1 MEKTLTYSENVAG
14 WVSFYSYIPEMMV
27 GMNSYFY
34 TFKNG
39 ELYRHNSNEN
49 RNIFYQAWW
58 TKIGQPLE
66 AFSPTS
72 ITSVFNPDVL
82 TVKNFKTISLD
93 ADDSWSC
100 SVITDLGTGSIDSD
114 WFELKEGNWFAY
126 IRRNDIGSPIISSD
140 DLRMRSV
147 QGLGTVSTVDSTTP
161 SAVVLTF
168 TFNIGTIIS
177 VGDTLYKNIAGTV
190 VKVGDIVGT
199 TANTITVNT
208 TVAGGSVPSANDF
221 MLYIKNS
228 IAESYG
234 ASGYYMQFEITNDS
248 QARTEIFSI
257 SSSIFKSYP

>member
-1 MEKTLTYSENVAG
+1 MENTLTYSENVAG

-49 RNIFYQAWW
+49 RNTFYGSF
-58 TKIGQPLE
+58 T
-66 AFSPTS
+66 PTS

-82 TVKNFKTISLD
+82 TVKNFKTISID

-126 IRRNDIGSPIISSD
+126 IRRNDIGSPVISSD

-147 QGLGTVSTVDSTTP
+147 QGLGTVSTVNSTIP
-161 SAVVLTF
+161 AAVVLTF

-177 VGDTLYKNIAGTV
+177 VGDTMYKNNAGTV
-190 VKVGDIVGT
+190 VKIGDIVGT

-234 ASGYYMQFEITNDS
+234 ASGYYMQFEITNYS

>member
-1 MEKTLTYSENVAG
+1 
-14 WVSFYSYIPEMMV
+14 MMV

-39 ELYRHNSNEN
+39 ELYRHNSDAVG
-49 RNIFYQAWW
+49 RNTFY
-58 TKIGQPLE
+58 G
-66 AFSPTS
+66 AFSPSS
-72 ITSVFNPDVL
+72 ITSVFNPDVSI
-82 TVKNFKTISLD
+82 VKNFKTISID
-93 ADDSWSC
+93 GDNSWSC
-100 SVITDLGTGSIDSD
+100 SVVTDLGSGFIDKD

-126 IRRNDIGSPIISSD
+126 IRRNDIGSPVISSD

-147 QGLGTVSTVDSTTP
+147 QGLGTVSSVNSTIP
-161 SAVVLTF
+161 AAVVLTF

-177 VGDTLYKNIAGTV
+177 VGDTLYKNNAGTV

-199 TANTITVNT
+199 TSNTITVNT

>member
-1 MEKTLTYSENVAG
+1 MEKTLTYSENVSG
-14 WVSFYSYIPEMMV
+14 WVSFYSFYPEMMV

-39 ELYRHNSNEN
+39 ELYRHNSNDD
-49 RNIFYQAWW
+49 RNTFY
-58 TKIGQPLE
+58 G
-66 AFSPTS
+66 AFYPAS

-82 TVKNFKTISLD
+82 TVKNFKTISID
-93 ADDSWSC
+93 GDNSWSC
-100 SVITDLGTGSIDSD
+100 SVITDLGSGFIDKD

-126 IRRNDIGSPIISSD
+126 IRRNDIGSPVISSD

-147 QGLGTVSTVDSTTP
+147 QGLGTVSTVNSTNL

-199 TANTITVNT
+199 TSNTITVDT
-208 TVAGGSVPSANDF
+208 TVTGGSVPSANDF

-234 ASGYYMQFEITNDS
+234 ASGYYMQFEITNYS
-248 QARTEIFSI
+248 QERTEIFSI

>member
-14 WVSFYSYIPEMMV
+14 WVSFYSFIPEMMV

-39 ELYRHNSNEN
+39 ELYRHNSNED
-49 RNIFYQAWW
+49 RNTFYGMSYPA
-58 TKIGQPLE
+58 
-66 AFSPTS
+66 S
-72 ITSVFNPDVL
+72 ITSVFNPDVSI
-82 TVKNFKTISLD
+82 VKNFKTISID
-93 ADDSWSC
+93 GDNSWSC
-100 SVITDLGTGSIDSD
+100 SVVTDLGSGFIDKD

-126 IRRNDIGSPIISSD
+126 IRRNDIGSPTISSD

-147 QGLGTVSTVDSTTP
+147 QGLGTVSSVNSTTP

-177 VGDTLYKNIAGTV
+177 VGDTMYKNNAGTV
-190 VKVGDIVGT
+190 VKVGDIIGT
-199 TANTITVNT
+199 TGNTITVDT

>member
-1 MEKTLTYSENVAG
+1 MENTLTYSENVAG

-49 RNIFYQAWW
+49 RNTFYGSF
-58 TKIGQPLE
+58 T
-66 AFSPTS
+66 PTS

-82 TVKNFKTISLD
+82 TVKNFKTISID

-100 SVITDLGTGSIDSD
+100 SVITDLGNGFIDKD

-126 IRRNDIGSPIISSD
+126 IRRNDIGSPVISSD

-147 QGLGTVSTVDSTTP
+147 QGLGTVSTVNSTIP
-161 SAVVLTF
+161 AAVVLTF

-177 VGDTLYKNIAGTV
+177 VGDTMYKNNAGTV
-190 VKVGDIVGT
+190 VKIGDIVGT

>member
-14 WVSFYSYIPEMMV
+14 WVSFYSFIPEMMV

-39 ELYRHNSNEN
+39 ELYRHNSNED
-49 RNIFYQAWW
+49 RNTFYGSF
-58 TKIGQPLE
+58 T
-66 AFSPTS
+66 PTS
-72 ITSVFNPDVL
+72 ITSVFNPDVAI
-82 TVKNFKTISLD
+82 VKNFKTISID
-93 ADDSWSC
+93 GDDSWSC
-100 SVITDLGTGSIDSD
+100 NVITDLGTGSIDKD

-126 IRRNDIGSPIISSD
+126 IRRNDIGSPVISSN

-147 QGLGTVSTVDSTTP
+147 QGVGTVSSVNSTNP
-161 SAVVLTF
+161 AAVVLTF

-177 VGDTLYKNIAGTV
+177 VGDTMYKNNAGTV

-199 TANTITVNT
+199 TGNTITINT
-208 TVAGGSVPSANDF
+208 TVAGGSIPSANDF

>member
-14 WVSFYSYIPEMMV
+14 WVSFYSFIPEMMV

-49 RNIFYQAWW
+49 RNTFYGSF
-58 TKIGQPLE
+58 T
-66 AFSPTS
+66 PTS
-72 ITSVFNPDVL
+72 ITSVFNPDV
-82 TVKNFKTISLD
+82 TIVKNFKTISID
-93 ADDSWSC
+93 GDDSWSC
-100 SVITDLGTGSIDSD
+100 NVITDLGTGSIDKD

-126 IRRNDIGSPIISSD
+126 IRRNDIGSPIISSN

-147 QGLGTVSTVDSTTP
+147 QGIGTVSLVDSTDL
-161 SAVVLTF
+161 SAVELTF

-177 VGDTLYKNIAGTV
+177 VGDTIYKNNAGTV
-190 VKVGDIVGT
+190 VKIGDIVGI
-199 TANTITVNT
+199 TANTVIVNT
-208 TVAGGSVPSANDF
+208 TVIGGSVPSTGDF
-221 MLYIKNS
+221 ILYIKNS